1 MSQTKLCAECGV
13 PLMIS
18 REQKW
23 DNNGVIP
30 LALNPKRRSV
40 FYESDVV
47 DGLFGELGEL
57 VGVPVDHMVIESRR
71 RDVRRFIERTFP
83 SQIEESKRLQKDVE
97 SEKDPKVREAKRRN
111 LLEIRK
117 FYNLQVNEVG
127 RIYGYGNIQTSDR
140 WDKADDYAWRTQ
152 IISNPHSMLFYPAEM
167 LGSVEGFD
175 QMDMRVEY
183 DQIGEDT
190 YAVTTYPG
198 SHPVELKERLKRKR
212 YEFKPGDIDLERCS
226 TCGIPLDVGRCRW
239 DLDAGT
245 IIDGLTGRRMA
256 IYNPQA
262 MEAVLDDLEA
272 ELGEII
278 PEAVIE
284 SQRRYIKSAWR
295 DEEWWRDATDFRRF
309 IAVRGV
315 GNLTRFEGDKQGLSL
330 TIQNSCLHLLMVGSI
345 QALVEMAYRA
355 EDSTYEWDLTD
366 DDDLTVSIQ
375 VLEKVS
381 SDT

>member
-1 MSQTKLCAECGV
+1 MSQTELCAECGV

-30 LALNPKRRSV
+30 LALNPRRRSV

-47 DGLFGELGEL
+47 DNLFEGISEFI
-57 VGVPVDHMVIESRR
+57 GVPVDHMVIESRR

-83 SQIEESKRLQKDVE
+83 SQIEESKRLQKEVE
-97 SEKDPKVREAKRRN
+97 SEKDPEVREVKRRN

-127 RIYGYGNIQTSDR
+127 RIYGYGNIQFSDR

-175 QMDMRVEY
+175 QTDMRVEY
-183 DQIGEDT
+183 EMIEENT
-190 YAVTTYPG
+190 YAVTAHPG
-198 SHPVELKERLKRKR
+198 NHPVELKQRLRRKR
-212 YEFKPGDIDLERCS
+212 YEFKPGDIDFERCS
-226 TCGIPLDVGRCRW
+226 TCGVPLEVARCKW
-239 DLDAGT
+239 DLEAGT

-256 IYNPQA
+256 IYGPQA

-284 SQRRYIKSAWR
+284 SQRRYIKSAWT
-295 DEEWWRDATDFRRF
+295 DEEWRRDASAFRRL

-315 GNLTRFEGDKQGLSL
+315 GDLAHFKGDRQGLTL
-330 TIQNSCLHLLMVGSI
+330 TIQNSCLHLLMVGAI
-345 QALVEMAYRA
+345 QALVEMAYQV
-355 EDSTYEWDLTD
+355 EGSTYEWDFAD
-366 DDDLTVSIQ
+366 DGDLTVTIR
-375 VLEKVS
+375 VRREAG
-381 SDT
+381 D